1 MKKAINH
8 YEQYII
14 DEDGKI
20 FSKKSNKYLKPRID
34 KDGYEK
40 VILYNQNGK
49 KEFRVHRLVA
59 ESFLTNPNNYT
70 IVNHKNEDRR
80 DNRSLNLE

>member
-49 KEFRVHRLVA
+49 KNSEF
-59 ESFLTNPNNYT
+59 
-70 IVNHKNEDRR
+70 ID
-80 DNRSLNLE
+80 